1 MQIHE
6 ALAQRMVELAKE
18 RNRTVT
24 ELARLGGIRQ
34 STISEILQG
43 RSVHPRINTI
53 LLYSKGCGITLN
65 EFFDSPLFDSIEV
78 PEKKTKKKQP

>member
-6 ALAQRMVELAKE
+6 ALAQRMIELAKE
-18 RNRTVT
+18 RGRTVT

-43 RSVHPRINTI
+43 RSVHPQINTI
-53 LLYSKGCGITLN
+53 LLYCKGCGITLN
-65 EFFDSPLFDSIEV
+65 NFFDSPLFDSIEV
-78 PEKKTKKKQP
+78 PEKKIKKK